1 MMFVL
6 TNEAKDKR
14 PNKVNKIKQQNMK
27 AIKSFIAV
35 AIVAMSFIT
44 SCDKNVANLQDQV
57 DSLTTILDMNEN
69 LLNTTNE
76 FISIM
81 NTSMDSVILAD
92 GNFMVGAS
100 KEEGVLGNRKKME
113 ANLETYNQM
122 LQNQRRRIEKLE
134 EELQIVIDESMK
146 KDDQLDEAAKQNKA
160 TIERMTK
167 MIANM
172 KAQLDA
178 KDEEIQRL
186 KTEIANNK
194 IDINNLKKR
203 NESLARDVNTLNE
216 VNERQKVEINE
227 TKEQLSTGYYIV
239 ASKQEL
245 KEKKI
250 LDGGNLFKK
259 SKLNMSNASLSNFR
273 KINIYNTTSIRIP
286 DSSAK
291 LRTQAPEG
299 SYSIQQN
306 GDGTCTLVISNPEKF
321 WSLVDA
327 HVIQY

>member
-1 MMFVL
+1 MKVL
-6 TNEAKDKR
+6 
-14 PNKVNKIKQQNMK
+14 
-27 AIKSFIAV
+27 KSLISA
-35 AIVAMSFIT
+35 AIVAACFFT

-69 LLNTTNE
+69 MLNSTNE

-113 ANLETYNQM
+113 ANLEAYNQM
-122 LQNQRRRIEKLE
+122 LQNQRKRIEKLE
-134 EELQIVIDESMK
+134 EELQTVIDQSLE
-146 KDDQLDEAAKQNKA
+146 KDEQLDAAARQNKA
-160 TIERMTK
+160 TVDQMRK
-167 MIANM
+167 MIASM

-178 KDEEIQRL
+178 KDAEIKRL
-186 KTEIANNK
+186 QVEIANNQL
-194 IDINNLKKR
+194 DISKLKQR
-203 NESLARDVNTLNE
+203 NESLTRDVNTLTE
-216 VNERQKVEINE
+216 TTQRQQTELNE
-227 TKEQLSTGYYIV
+227 TKARLSTGYYIV
-239 ASKQEL
+239 ATKKEL
-245 KEKKI
+245 KDKNI

-259 SKLNMSNASLSNFR
+259 SKLNMSNANLSSFT
-273 KINIYNTTSIRIP
+273 KINIHQTKSIHIP
-286 DSSAK
+286 GSSAN

-299 SYSIQQN
+299 SYSIQKN
-306 GDGTCTLVISNPEKF
+306 GDGTCTLIINNPESF